1 MPIPELEESS
11 EEDSGGWEVKKSRRD
26 VRKEK
31 IRQEVCVVERAVK
44 DVNFAGVDEGL
55 KMKLRFQVADVKKPL
70 MSVKRIV
77 EQGNHVGFGPGE
89 GDNYILNKES
99 CNKMALKSNGKGSYL
114 MQVRFVGGE
123 KTEITVD
130 SGAEENVCPWEWG
143 KQFKMVDADTWM
155 HFRDASGGTIPH
167 HGRRD
172 VLVESPF

>member
-1 MPIPELEESS
+1 M
-11 EEDSGGWEVKKSRRD
+11 EVFKSRRN
-26 VRKEK
+26 VRKERT
-31 IRQEVCVVERAVK
+31 RQEVCVVEKATK
-44 DVNFAGVDEGL
+44 EVNFAGVDQGIRME
-55 KMKLRFQVADVKKPL
+55 LRFQVADVKKPL

-89 GDNYILNKES
+89 DDNYILNKES
-99 CNKMALKSNGKGSYL
+99 GNKMPLKLNGKGSYL
-114 MQVRFVGGE
+114 MQVRFVGGR

-143 KQFKMVDADTWM
+143 KQFKMVDADNWM